1 MLSCSIL
8 VETIKNNELL
18 DLKTKHANLIKR
30 VVALLT
36 EYNSSSIHDIESYM
50 VNAMLRILKMTN
62 TFIGIVEESGDF
74 QAIYSQVRMLAD
86 NIFSFITVYNCLM
99 PEREFR
105 HYLYI
110 LDGELQCYD
119 LFEIM
124 QPKRESFQSESNY
137 LKAIEHCKRGKQ
149 KRGQVIAECITKLEN
164 NELTLQY
171 PNETKELIESRNWK
185 FNNIFSRKSVS
196 WNKIYKKYAP
206 KETAA
211 YLSYLSQLVHGLGM
225 SNYCL
230 WPKEEDYITAITT
243 VQKLLH
249 FIELFIQNRLEYM
262 FTPSVSEAYEKI
274 AEK

>member
-1 MLSCSIL
+1 M
-8 VETIKNNELL
+8 ETIKNNELL

-225 SNYCL
+225 SSYCL
-230 WPKEEDYITAITT
+230 WSKEEDYITAITT